1 MVDVK
6 NRVNSYYFLM
16 PRKKD
21 ILSFIEAF
29 LDYSY
34 INDFTVS
41 YSEVLINMFPDYFD
55 IDKIYSPNINPI
67 DVLIEIL
74 EKFYLDKNNFSLLSE
89 KINEELNLKYNDFS
103 EEFKYKNSILFSIEF
118 KAKPLYSFHPKERD
132 LVLKKQD
139 FFGISTDIE
148 LEKEEGTSDVSTN
161 LYSGWIDFRAQDILN
176 ERMKSRTISK
186 LPKTAGILEVV
197 VNSEFIALFDHIFAK
212 FQNDSG
218 FIHLEVEPF

>member
-16 PRKKD
+16 PKKKD
-21 ILSFIEAF
+21 ITTFTKKF
-29 LDYSY
+29 LEFSY

-55 IDKIYSPNINPI
+55 IDRVYSPKINPI
-67 DVLIEIL
+67 DTLIEVI
-74 EKFYLDKNNFSLLSE
+74 EKFYLDKNNFALLSE
-89 KINEELNLKYNDFS
+89 KVEAELNQKYSEFS
-103 EEFKYKNSILFSIEF
+103 DEFKYKNSILFSVEF

-132 LVLKKQD
+132 LVLKKQE
-139 FFGISTDIE
+139 FFGISTEIE
-148 LEKEEGTSDVSTN
+148 LEKEEGTSDISTN
-161 LYSGWIDFRAQDILN
+161 LYSGWIDFRAHDILN
-176 ERMKSRTISK
+176 EVIKARTVNK
-186 LPKTAGILEVV
+186 LPKSAGILEVI

-212 FQNDSG
+212 FQNEAG

>member
-6 NRVNSYYFLM
+6 NRINSYYFLM

-21 ILSFIEAF
+21 ILSFTEAF
-29 LDYSY
+29 LDYPY

-55 IDKIYSPNINPI
+55 IDKIYSPNVNPI
-67 DVLIEIL
+67 DILIEIL

-89 KINEELNLKYNDFS
+89 KINDELNLKYNDFS
-103 EEFKYKNSILFSIEF
+103 DEFKYKNSILFSIEF

-139 FFGISTDIE
+139 FFGISTEIE
-148 LEKEEGTSDVSTN
+148 LEKEEGTSDISTN
-161 LYSGWIDFRAQDILN
+161 LYSGWIDFRAHDILN
-176 ERMKSRTISK
+176 ETIKARTISK